1 MTEIDGILF
10 DLDQTLMDRNK
21 SLHLFLDYQWNK
33 KKSLQAIS
41 KNDFVTKF
49 IELDKNGIVWKDE
62 VYSQILNDF
71 GIKDMHY
78 NDLLADYLS
87 NFSQNAVLFPDVMEV
102 LQACKNQ
109 RIKLGIITNGREDL
123 QSSVIR
129 ACNLEKIM
137 DVILISEVEGIK
149 KPDPIIFKSALN
161 HLSLSPASC
170 VFIGDNPD
178 ADIKGAYNVGMKT
191 IWKENKLFQEPDKS
205 ITSSTFTDFKDLI
218 SILDNL
224 NET

>member
-1 MTEIDGILF
+1 MTKIEGILF
-10 DLDQTLMDRNK
+10 DLDQTLMDRDK
-21 SLHLFLDYQWNK
+21 SLHLFLDKQWNK
-33 KKSLQAIS
+33 QKSLQAIS
-41 KNDFVTKF
+41 KNDFITKF

-71 GIKDMHY
+71 GIKDIHY
-78 NDLLADYLS
+78 NDLLTDYLA
-87 NFSQNAVLFPDVMEV
+87 NFSQNAVLFPDVMDV
-102 LQACKNQ
+102 LQTCENQ
-109 RIKLGIITNGREDL
+109 KIKLGIITNGREDL

-129 ACNLEKIM
+129 ACNLDQIM

-170 VFIGDNPD
+170 IFIGDNPD
-178 ADIKGAYNVGMKT
+178 TDIKGAYNVGMKA

-205 ITSSTFTDFKDLI
+205 ITSSTFTDFKDLL

-224 NET
+224 IKS